1 VGTLLNDTADIRGSS
16 SLLKKSSHPEMKKLL
31 TLAIIAALAGGG
43 WFAKKRDWFGLFQQS
58 KETTQEDIPTA
69 VAEKKDI
76 DFSIQISGDVMPDTQ
91 LDVKTEVGGR
101 IKALHVEPGDT
112 VKAGDLLVEIDDMDI
127 LSELDSAKT
136 EIDGATLSV
145 TKSERNFER
154 AKDLF
159 ESKLISQ
166 EAFDNLSSELDL
178 ARNSHTKAQK
188 KMQLVQD
195 KLTKTKVMAPTDGTV
210 LTVPVVEGQVAIAAA
225 SVNSGTAL
233 MSIANLSKL
242 IVETHV
248 NQVDVSKLAIKQQV
262 KLLAESL
269 KDEEMQ
275 AEITF
280 IAPVATI
287 RNGIKGFTVR
297 AAIQVVT
304 TRMRPGMTVQMTIPI
319 AHAGDAVSVPISAVF
334 KGSGNSRVVYVRKG
348 DKTERRA
355 VKVGVSNTEH
365 AQILQ
370 GVQLGEEILLNEPER
385 AQKRG

>member
-1 VGTLLNDTADIRGSS
+1 
-16 SLLKKSSHPEMKKLL
+16 MKKLL
-31 TLAIIAALAGGG
+31 TVAVIAALVGGG
-43 WFAKKRDWFGLFQQS
+43 FYAKKRDWFGLFQD
-58 KETTQEDIPTA
+58 KHTEAATDVET
-69 VAEKKDI
+69 VLAEKKDI
-76 DFSIQISGDVMPDTQ
+76 DFSIQVSGDVMPDTQ
-91 LDVKTEVGGR
+91 LDVKAEVGGR
-101 IKALHVEPGDT
+101 IKALHVEPGDS
-112 VKAGDLLVEIDDMDI
+112 VKAGDVLVEIDDTDI
-127 LSELDSAKT
+127 LTELDSAKT
-136 EIDGATLSV
+136 EIEGANLAV
-145 TKSERNFER
+145 TRSERNFER

-159 ESKLISQ
+159 EQKLISQ
-166 EAFDNLSSELDL
+166 EAYDNLSSELDL
-178 ARNSHTKAQK
+178 ARNSLTKAEK

-195 KLTKTKVMAPTDGTV
+195 KLAKTKVLAPTDGTV

-225 SVNSGTAL
+225 SVNSGTTL

-248 NQVDVSKLAIKQQV
+248 NQVDVSKLAMKQQV

-275 AEITF
+275 ADIIF

-297 AAIQVVT
+297 ASIQRASA
-304 TRMRPGMTVQMTIPI
+304 RMRPGMTVQMTIPI
-319 AHAGDAVSVPISAVF
+319 AHAGAAVAVPISAVF

-348 DKTERRA
+348 DKTERRP

-370 GVQLGEEILLNEPER
+370 GVREGEEILLNEPER